1 MLRMCQI
8 HVKQRSPA
16 FADKSVPNT
25 GENRPREASQPSL
38 CSFLDHLSLLNSR
51 TLAKTGVFARVRS
64 QHTLLY
70 QSGPAPPAS
79 T

>member
-8 HVKQRSPA
+8 HVKQRSPTLRTNP
-16 FADKSVPNT
+16 SPNA
-25 GENRPREASQPSL
+25 GENRPREASQPPF
-38 CSFLDHLSLLNSR
+38 CSFLDHMFLLSSR

-70 QSGPAPPAS
+70 QSGPPPPAS